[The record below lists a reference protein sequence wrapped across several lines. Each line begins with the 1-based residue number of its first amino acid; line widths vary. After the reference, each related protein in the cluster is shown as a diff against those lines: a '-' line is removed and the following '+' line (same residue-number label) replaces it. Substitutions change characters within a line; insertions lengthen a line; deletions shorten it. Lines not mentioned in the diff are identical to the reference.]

1 MAART
6 WQEREAALAPAY
18 EAVAR
23 QHNALGV
30 TPPLPVTTRP
40 FFGRPW
46 QVIALHGFADAL
58 VDAIADP
65 AVAAIARRTRM
76 GGIDLISDNTD
87 LRENTELRPKLAALY
102 L

>member
-1 MAART
+1 MGHVDGGGEQHGLAGAGPGVLEEVGRRAQ
-6 WQEREAALAPAY
+6 QERGAVVAA
-18 EAVAR
+18 E
-23 QHNALGV
+23 
-30 TPPLPVTTRP
+30 
-40 FFGRPW
+40 
-46 QVIALHGFADAL
+46 L